1 MKQVNSTSN
10 VAGWVGPWSMLSLA
24 AILAVV
30 GFVPA
35 ARGADSGKNVILIG
49 WDGSQRNHVNE
60 MIERK
65 ELPNLVALAKE
76 GAMVATDVISGA
88 TDTKA
93 GWTQILTGYAPE
105 KTGVYSNGKY
115 QPIPVGYTIF
125 ERVEKALGP
134 DNVETRAM
142 IGKKGHVDA
151 DGPTKIPYEK
161 WLKREQK
168 QKKIDKARP
177 GLGNLAGGK
186 VVEENGEKYVVTPG
200 KPYYNTKDHMDM
212 FVNGLTEN
220 QKVGEMALKN
230 LEQCRDKRF
239 LFFVHFAEPDHSGH
253 QHGENSQEYSDA
265 LKSDDEWTGKI
276 VAKLKELG
284 IYDKT
289 LVYVVVDH
297 GFNEDQ
303 SGHGYAPYV
312 FIATNDKQVTR
323 KAAGREDIAPTVLE
337 RFGID
342 LANIEPPLD
351 GFPLDKP
358 APDRF
363 APAEKP
369 GATQKKPPGPSQ
381 RMRVSAKRPRQAPPG
396 IRDNDICES

>member
-30 GFVPA
+30 AFVPA

-49 WDGSQRNHVNE
+49 WDGSQRNHVKE

-76 GAMVATDVISGA
+76 GAMVDTDVISGA

-151 DGPTKIPYEK
+151 DGPTKVPYEK

-303 SGHGYAPYV
+303 SGHSYAPYV

-342 LANIEPPLD
+342 LAGIEPPLD
-351 GFPLDKP
+351 GFPLDRP

-369 GATQKKPPGPSQ
+369 GATQKKPAGAKSKNAGKRKKAKTGAPGNQ
-381 RMRVSAKRPRQAPPG
+381 G
-396 IRDNDICES
+396 